1 MTTTPAPSPR
11 YAEVVT
17 AVGRLLRSKAGEPRV
32 LEQIK
37 VNSEGEGRIVRW
49 EQLEG

>member
-1 MTTTPAPSPR
+1 MTTTPAPTPR
-11 YAEVVT
+11 YAEVVV

-37 VNSEGEGRIVRW
+37 VNSEGVGLIARW